1 MPRARNGVARL
12 RKKRRLMRRVKGFEG
27 NRSKLLRM
35 AKETRMRAD
44 VFATKHR
51 RRRKGTMRRL
61 WIVRINAACRSRG
74 LKYSEFMNALKRAG
88 VSLDRKVISDM
99 AINDAMGFDRLASMA
114 GSSMTGAA
122 NN

>member
-35 AKETRMRAD
+35 AKETRLRAD

-51 RRRKGTMRRL
+51 RRRKGNMRRL
-61 WIVRINAACRSRG
+61 WILRINAACRSRG
-74 LKYSEFMNALKRAG
+74 LKYSVFMNALKRAG

-114 GSSMTGAA
+114 GAAMSGAA